1 MAKTVSADLKLE
13 LVKLAEDM
21 RSRTK
26 DLYQRVNPWYEDV
39 LPWKERGDFCAG
51 PGKNVTIYNSTT
63 VSGDVEIGQDTWVGP
78 FCSLDGGTVGLKIGR
93 NCSISAACHILTH
106 DTAKW
111 ALSMGR
117 HPYEYARTEIGDG
130 CFIGSSSIITKG
142 VILGRSC
149 LVGAGSVV
157 TKSFDD
163 NSIIAGVPA
172 KKIGK
177 VVFIDDE
184 VHFEYDSK
192 S

>member
-1 MAKTVSADLKLE
+1 MAEGLNDSLLLE
-13 LVKLAEDM
+13 LRKLATGLREH
-21 RSRTK
+21 TK
-26 DLYQRVNPWYEDV
+26 GTYNRVNPWYEDV
-39 LPWKERGDFCAG
+39 MPWKERGEFCAG
-51 PGKNVTIYNSTT
+51 AGSNVTVYNSTT
-63 VSGDVEIGQDTWVGP
+63 VSGDVEIGQDSWIGP

-130 CFIGSSSIITKG
+130 CFIGSSSVITKG

-157 TKSFDD
+157 TKSFGDC
-163 NSIIAGVPA
+163 SIIAGVPA
-172 KKIGK
+172 RQIGR
-177 VVFIDDE
+177 VVITDDD
-184 VHFEYDSK
+184 VRFEYDK
-192 S
+192 